1 MKNKLSNII
10 KKPEIIFIIFGSF
23 FGLLS
28 MIMMPALTIPD
39 EGAHFWMSYGMF
51 SKNRQIPN
59 DMLVSA
65 EDSAKFIKEGTYFE
79 KIYLKKIN
87 FENDQFKINFTK
99 NIAINEKNDSRCVSS
114 LDITRLPQAI
124 GITIGK
130 MIYPSVGVMV
140 FFGRLINFSV
150 FIGVIYLII
159 KKVKYGKLGFLFLS
173 LFPMMIHQAAS
184 LSYDVVNIVV
194 IFAWIAMLINLSIQ
208 KTTITKKQI
217 AKIVIIGVII
227 TLTKP
232 SNILLLALLLF
243 LPNKTYKNTKIFLYI
258 KNLMPQIKISKK
270 SIYIITSILFTLF
283 LLFGIY
289 LFDIYLD
296 RHGVSFETFA
306 KALFN
311 TFFRTDINTQLDPIV
326 TTGIVGHFGWLWY
339 KLPEWLVIIHLSIFG
354 IVLLGEKTPKVS
366 LRFAI
371 TSGLLF
377 VLSILLI
384 TVGMYLF
391 WTLLPN
397 VTGVN
402 ATFIQG
408 MQGRYFTP
416 LLSLLIPLFAYIQQH
431 ISVKINQKLL
441 CIIAI
446 LMSAFSLCVYL
457 SLTYIY
463 FY

>member
-10 KKPEIIFIIFGSF
+10 KKPEIIFVVFGSI

-28 MIMMPALTIPD
+28 MIIMPVLTIPD

-51 SKNRQIPN
+51 SKNRQIPD

-65 EDSAKFIKEGTYFE
+65 EDSSKFIKEGTYFE

-99 NIAINEKNDSRCVSS
+99 NITINKKNDSRYVSS

-130 MIYPSVGVMV
+130 LIYPSVGVMV
-140 FFGRLINFSV
+140 FLGRLVNFSV

-184 LSYDVVNIVV
+184 LSYDVINIVV

-270 SIYIITSILFTLF
+270 INLYNYKHFIYSFSIIW
-283 LLFGIY
+283 
-289 LFDIYLD
+289 
-296 RHGVSFETFA
+296 
-306 KALFN
+306 N
-311 TFFRTDINTQLDPIV
+311 
-326 TTGIVGHFGWLWY
+326 
-339 KLPEWLVIIHLSIFG
+339 IF
-354 IVLLGEKTPKVS
+354 I
-366 LRFAI
+366 
-371 TSGLLF
+371 
-377 VLSILLI
+377 
-384 TVGMYLF
+384 
-391 WTLLPN
+391 
-397 VTGVN
+397 
-402 ATFIQG
+402 
-408 MQGRYFTP
+408 
-416 LLSLLIPLFAYIQQH
+416 
-431 ISVKINQKLL
+431 
-441 CIIAI
+441 
-446 LMSAFSLCVYL
+446 
-457 SLTYIY
+457 
-463 FY
+463 